1 MNISQDIE
9 SNVIYGYLS
18 DLGVRLSKTA
28 LKSVILAPEVKSWP

>member
-18 DLGVRLSKTA
+18 DLGVRLSKKA
-28 LKSVILAPEVKSWP
+28 IKSLILATEVSSWP

>member
-9 SNVIYGYLS
+9 SNVFYGYLS

-28 LKSVILAPEVKSWP
+28 LKTIIFAQEVKSWP